1 MGTRT
6 REGASLQTCSWGLLG
21 CTLANCR
28 LGSGTGP
35 PPPETLQQGVIPLNF
50 GGKNLKQRVLP
61 TPECVRDPHPP
72 TKNRDDRGALRRYAQ
87 KTPQGRVG
95 SHNRTV
101 GCGVCDG
108 GRDCPLP
115 CF

>member
-6 REGASLQTCSWGLLG
+6 WEGASLQTCSWGLLG
-21 CTLANCR
+21 CTLENRR

-61 TPECVRDPHPP
+61 TPECVRDPPP
-72 TKNRDDRGALRRYAQ
+72 N
-87 KTPQGRVG
+87 
-95 SHNRTV
+95 
-101 GCGVCDG
+101 
-108 GRDCPLP
+108 
-115 CF
+115 